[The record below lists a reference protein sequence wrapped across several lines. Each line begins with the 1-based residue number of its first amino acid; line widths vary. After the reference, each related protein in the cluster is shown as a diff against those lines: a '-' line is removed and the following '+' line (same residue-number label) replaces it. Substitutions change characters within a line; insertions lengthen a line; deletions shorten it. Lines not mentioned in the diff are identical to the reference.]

1 MSNLLGGHIYH
12 NLSKL
17 NNYFRMRGRVQRI
30 FGENVFEANVK
41 FDESTNFID
50 KVLRKHLKV
59 YCMIQKLP
67 PNINSL
73 FIGGRWVFNGLF
85 FMK

>member
-1 MSNLLGGHIYH
+1 MSNLLEGHIYH

-41 FDESTNFID
+41 FDESSNFIG
-50 KVLRKHLKV
+50 KVLRKH
-59 YCMIQKLP
+59 
-67 PNINSL
+67 
-73 FIGGRWVFNGLF
+73 
-85 FMK
+85 